1 MLGESVMKIKGNLM
15 YRLLKIYSITLLVII
30 TIFAIGISWITNRES
45 SKRAERLAQ
54 NSLLRVSTFVEEN
67 QQKAVE
73 LANNISDSEIEYQ
86 GLTRYFA
93 MTDAE
98 YLDYTLTHNYA
109 KSNFTHVIQQLY
121 PTNDE
126 IVSVSVDLLNNKER
140 YLSDV
145 DSRYGRKVEQLPP
158 NSEIMFNA
166 PLKDVWA
173 KLIGNLYMTVNK
185 EPLTEM
191 LKQLS
196 AEYTADVFLI
206 SERNQLVYTNS
217 QNKELVAELEKKLE
231 KGNGIDTSQY
241 ETDNIVAE
249 TQVTV
254 QKYQILS
261 LVNKEQV
268 NRSSRLF
275 MFWMI
280 FFSLIIDGVL
290 LFLLYRLFNGY
301 VFQIGDILE
310 TIKQVSTG
318 NRGTRIPTENK
329 KAELK
334 DISQGINEMLE
345 SLDNFIKENYELE
358 LRQKDADFRALQAQ
372 INPHF
377 MYNTLEYIRMYA
389 LSEGMDELSEVVFS
403 FASILRNNISQKKMI
418 TLENELKFVEQYVY
432 LYQMRYPKSIAY
444 SFKID
449 QTLRGFE
456 IPKFC
461 LQPLVENYFAHGIDF
476 TRLDN
481 VISVYAREDEG
492 GIEIEIRDNG
502 KGIAPENLTI
512 INEYLVYN
520 KAYESQSIGIQNVN
534 ERLKIIF
541 GEHYLMIY
549 EETPGGGTTVRIRI
563 RRN

>member
-1 MLGESVMKIKGNLM
+1 MKIKGNLM
-15 YRLLKIYSITLLVII
+15 YRLLKIYSVTLLVII

-54 NSLLRVSTFVEEN
+54 NSLLRVSAFVEEN

-158 NSEIMFNA
+158 NREIMFNA

-449 QTLRGFE
+449 QSLRGFE

-502 KGIAPENLTI
+502 KGIAPETLTK

-541 GEHYLMIY
+541 GEHYLMNY

>member
-1 MLGESVMKIKGNLM
+1 MKIKGNLM
-15 YRLLKIYSITLLVII
+15 YRLLKIYSMTLLIII
-30 TIFAIGISWITNRES
+30 TIFAVGVSWINNRES

-73 LANNISDSEIEYQ
+73 LAGNISNSEIEYQ

-98 YLDYTLTHNYA
+98 YLDYTLNHNYA

-126 IVSVSVDLLNNKER
+126 IISVSVDLLSNKER

-158 NSEIMFNA
+158 NEEIMFNA

-173 KLIGNLYMTVNK
+173 KLIGNVYMTVNK

-217 QNKELVAELEKKLE
+217 KNETLVSQLEQKLE
-231 KGNGIDTSQY
+231 KGSEIDASQY
-241 ETDNIVAE
+241 EDDNIVAE

-254 QKYQILS
+254 QKYHILS

-268 NRSSRLF
+268 NQSSRLF
-275 MFWMI
+275 MFWML
-280 FFSLIIDGVL
+280 FFSLMIDGVL
-290 LFLLYRLFNGY
+290 LLLLYRLFNGY
-301 VFQIGDILE
+301 VFQIGDILV
-310 TIKQVSTG
+310 TIKQVSSG
-318 NRGTRIPTENK
+318 NRATRIPIENK

-334 DISQGINEMLE
+334 DISLGINEMLE
-345 SLDNFIKENYELE
+345 SLDNFIRENYELE

-389 LSEGMDELSEVVFS
+389 LSEGMEELSEVVFS

-449 QTLRGFE
+449 QSLTGFE

-461 LQPLVENYFAHGIDF
+461 LQPLVENYFAHGIDY

-481 VISVYAREDEG
+481 VISVYAREIET

-502 KGIAPENLTI
+502 RGMDSQTLQK
-512 INEYLVYN
+512 INDYLVDHHP
-520 KAYESQSIGIQNVN
+520 YESQSIGIQNVN

-541 GEHYLMIY
+541 GEDYSMVY
-549 EETPGGGTTVRIRI
+549 EETTGGGTTVRIRI
-563 RRN
+563 RRS

>member
-1 MLGESVMKIKGNLM
+1 MKIKGNLM
-15 YRLLKIYSITLLVII
+15 YRLLKIYSMTLLIII
-30 TIFAIGISWITNRES
+30 TIFAVGVSWINNRES

-73 LANNISDSEIEYQ
+73 LAGNISNSEIEYQ

-98 YLDYTLTHNYA
+98 YLDYTLNHNYA

-126 IVSVSVDLLNNKER
+126 IISVSVDLLSNKER

-158 NSEIMFNA
+158 NEEIMFNA

-173 KLIGNLYMTVNK
+173 KLIGNVYMTVNK

-217 QNKELVAELEKKLE
+217 KNKTLVSELEEKLE
-231 KGNGIDTSQY
+231 KGSEIDTSQY
-241 ETDNIVAE
+241 EGENIVAE

-254 QKYQILS
+254 QKYHILS

-268 NRSSRLF
+268 NQSSRLF
-275 MFWMI
+275 MFWML
-280 FFSLIIDGVL
+280 FFSLMIDGVL
-290 LFLLYRLFNGY
+290 LLLLYRLFNGY
-301 VFQIGDILE
+301 VFQIGDILV
-310 TIKQVSTG
+310 TIKQVSSG
-318 NRGTRIPTENK
+318 NRATRIPIENK

-334 DISQGINEMLE
+334 DISLGINEMLE
-345 SLDNFIKENYELE
+345 SLDNFIRENYELE

-389 LSEGMDELSEVVFS
+389 LSEGMEELSEVVFS

-449 QTLRGFE
+449 QSLTGFE

-461 LQPLVENYFAHGIDF
+461 LQPLVENYFAHGIDY

-481 VISVYAREDEG
+481 VISVYAREIET

-502 KGIAPENLTI
+502 RGMDSQTLQK
-512 INEYLVYN
+512 INDYLVDHQP
-520 KAYESQSIGIQNVN
+520 YESQSIGIQNVN

-541 GEHYLMIY
+541 GEDYSMVY

-563 RRN
+563 RRS

>member
-1 MLGESVMKIKGNLM
+1 MKIKGNLM
-15 YRLLKIYSITLLVII
+15 YRLLKIYSVTLLVII

-54 NSLLRVSTFVEEN
+54 NSLLRVSAFVEEN

-158 NSEIMFNA
+158 NREIMFNA

-449 QTLRGFE
+449 QSLRGFE

-502 KGIAPENLTI
+502 KGIASETLTK

-541 GEHYLMIY
+541 GEHYLMNY